1 VSLTAYSSDTQPRR
15 RHAATPVLPT
25 CDLLAG
31 LAPEHLRDLD
41 LRVEKYNSGA
51 ELILARD
58 NNRVVRIILEG
69 WACRHRELKDGGRQ
83 ITAFLFPGDL
93 GSNWTPLEGRPDHGV
108 RTLTACKVLVAH
120 RDRLADLARR
130 NPVLGLRVR
139 RAMAADLSILN
150 NWLVNLGQRKAPE
163 RLAHLLC
170 ELGTRLELS
179 GDGARI
185 GDAII
190 PLTQQELADTLGM
203 TSVHVNRVVQKLRS
217 EGLVDIRKGALILR
231 DVASL
236 ARFCDFDVDYLRR
249 AA

>member
-1 VSLTAYSSDTQPRR
+1 MSLSEYSTALPARR
-15 RHAATPVLPT
+15 RSSAPAPLPV

-51 ELILARD
+51 ELIFARD
-58 NNRVVRIILEG
+58 NNRPVRIILEG

-93 GSNWTPLEGRPDHGV
+93 GSTWTPLEGRVDHGV
-108 RTLTACKVLVAH
+108 RTLTACRVLVAH
-120 RDRLADLARR
+120 RDRLADLSRR
-130 NPVLGLRVR
+130 NPVLGARVR

-170 ELGTRLELS
+170 ELGLRLEMS
-179 GDGARI
+179 AECAGTADPF
-185 GDAII
+185 I
-190 PLTQQELADTLGM
+190 PLTQQELADALGM
-203 TSVHVNRVVQKLRS
+203 TSVHVNRVVQKLRGQ
-217 EGLVDIRKGALILR
+217 GLLEIRKGALILR
-231 DVASL
+231 DL
-236 ARFCDFDVDYLRR
+236 ATLAEFCDFEPDYLRR

>member
-1 VSLTAYSSDTQPRR
+1 MSLTAYSSDTQPRR